1 MRAIFR
7 CDSSTLI
14 GSGHVIRCRTLA
26 RQLRKEGVESY
37 FVCRNHI
44 GNFNR
49 FINGEFTV
57 YELKALQGDGKNN
70 DECRDMNFNYTE
82 WLGCNQETDALDTFN
97 AINQLKADQGD
108 WIIIDHYGINSVW
121 ENHFLDLFE
130 VGKPRICVIDDLA
143 NRKHN
148 ASLLIDQSYTGN
160 PQQNPYE
167 ELTPKSCLSLLGP
180 AYALLDESFALQ
192 KKKVRER
199 KKVKQVL
206 VYFGSVDKFRLTNCV
221 LEVFNNKYLKDI
233 AVDVVLPS
241 SNGNFKE
248 VKLMC
253 NKRANTNLHSFLP
266 NLAELI
272 SNADLAIGAVG
283 STTWERICLELPTVA
298 ITVADNQELIAQE
311 LNKKGYIY
319 LIGNACKESIDQITD
334 KLDEFLKQPFKLK
347 IGQS

>member
-1 MRAIFR
+1 MVR
-7 CDSSTLI
+7 
-14 GSGHVIRCRTLA
+14 
-26 RQLRKEGVESY
+26 
-37 FVCRNHI
+37 
-44 GNFNR
+44 
-49 FINGEFTV
+49 
-57 YELKALQGDGKNN
+57 
-70 DECRDMNFNYTE
+70 
-82 WLGCNQETDALDTFN
+82 CNQERDALDTFD
-97 AINQLKADQGD
+97 AIKQLEADQGD
-108 WIIIDHYGINSVW
+108 WIIIDHYGINNLWQNRFLNLFDKW
-121 ENHFLDLFE
+121 ES
-130 VGKPRICVIDDLA
+130 PRICVIDDLA

-253 NKRANTNLHSFLP
+253 NKRANTHLRSFLP

-272 SNADLAIGAVG
+272 SNADLARCSWIYNMGKNLPR
-283 STTWERICLELPTVA
+283 TTYSS
-298 ITVADNQELIAQE
+298 ITVADNQQLIAQE

-319 LIGNACKESIDQITD
+319 LIGNACKESIDHIAG
-334 KLDEFLKQPFKLK
+334 KLHEFLKHPFKLK
-347 IGQS
+347 VGLKLTDGSGRQIGLTSIKC